1 MIFETR
7 MPSNTMMR
15 TQAYVSNRS
24 ERRSV
29 ESEQTTGEKST
40 RGLIAFPRGGGGGV
54 KNPPRSALADKPY
67 CMCTNKCTNTNAQTN
82 FVVVNAHRNASQHQ
96 RAQSRAKKR
105 FTRRSGSPHG
115 VSSTCGGIVSTLIC
129 TEC

>member
-40 RGLIAFPRGGGGGV
+40 RGLIAFPRGGGGGS
-54 KNPPRSALADKPY
+54 KNPPGPLSL
-67 CMCTNKCTNTNAQTN
+67 TNHTVCAQTNAQTQM
-82 FVVVNAHRNASQHQ
+82 HKQ
-96 RAQSRAKKR
+96 
-105 FTRRSGSPHG
+105 
-115 VSSTCGGIVSTLIC
+115 TL
-129 TEC
+129 